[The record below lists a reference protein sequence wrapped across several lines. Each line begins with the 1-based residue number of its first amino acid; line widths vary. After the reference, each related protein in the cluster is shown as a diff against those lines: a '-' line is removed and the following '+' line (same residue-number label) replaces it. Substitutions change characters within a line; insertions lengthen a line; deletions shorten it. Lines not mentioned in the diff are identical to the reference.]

1 MKSYII
7 ILNILHWLP
16 SISSS
21 LSSPNFGLV
30 VLTPTAKQS
39 AKDQTLQTEA
49 EMGCGASDMDK
60 GGGMV
65 ACNFVPHNKCVKMS
79 TEALAYRFVKHATL
93 PCTRTKTTM
102 LHSNNIYVQKC
113 IQL

>member
-21 LSSPNFGLV
+21 LNFGLV

-39 AKDQTLQTEA
+39 AKDQTLQMEA
-49 EMGCGASDMDK
+49 EMGRGASDMDK

-65 ACNFVPHNKCVKMS
+65 ACNFVPYNKVAHGMCQNV
-79 TEALAYRFVKHATL
+79 Y
-93 PCTRTKTTM
+93 
-102 LHSNNIYVQKC
+102 
-113 IQL
+113 